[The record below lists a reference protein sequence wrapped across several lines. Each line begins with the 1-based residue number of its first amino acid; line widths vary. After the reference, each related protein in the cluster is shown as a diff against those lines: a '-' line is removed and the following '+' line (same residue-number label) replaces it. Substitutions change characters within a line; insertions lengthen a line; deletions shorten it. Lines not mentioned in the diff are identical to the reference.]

1 MNTLRWELTACCCF
15 SVGFIEPVWL
25 CLCVTSLHDY
35 RGLPNVCVLRP
46 VTPAVL
52 CITLVSFTSQ
62 RAYKEVNHA
71 ERKESVYVCTTLLS
85 FRSLKGDC
93 CPEGEEWRWLC
104 FIWNHIFF
112 ILIEFEN
119 TDMYGFNLA
128 SSFVFGFAGLM
139 LKMGPE
145 GKNGGGRRAKWR
157 AWSWSTLLLVHS
169 YAHSSLQTTKLCS
182 EQVALCYICWLN
194 HKHSLFLC
202 FTRNFLW
209 PGVYRLQERCWACPV
224 SNCSVLVIEWAGY
237 NLQSQSKH
245 PIPQTGQA
253 ASGSVFQETLQL
265 WLSDL

>member
-1 MNTLRWELTACCCF
+1 MFHLKPYFLHPHRVWKHWHVWIQF
-15 SVGFIEPVWL
+15 SLIFCVW
-25 CLCVTSLHDY
+25 
-35 RGLPNVCVLRP
+35 VCRVDVENGPR
-46 VTPAVL
+46 
-52 CITLVSFTSQ
+52 
-62 RAYKEVNHA
+62 
-71 ERKESVYVCTTLLS
+71 RKE
-85 FRSLKGDC
+85 RGGD
-93 CPEGEEWRWLC
+93 GWR
-104 FIWNHIFF
+104 
-112 ILIEFEN
+112 
-119 TDMYGFNLA
+119 T
-128 SSFVFGFAGLM
+128 
-139 LKMGPE
+139 
-145 GKNGGGRRAKWR
+145 AKLR
-157 AWSWSTLLLVHS
+157 VWSWSTLLLVHS